1 MVNKLETSFDENDQP
16 GPDQTSNPDQDITVA
31 VFDQLA
37 TAQTDGSVPVSNE
50 ASLENLDK
58 LNIVSKKQKKKRKI
72 KTRKQSQFNSAMASP
87 KGSPD
92 NQKMILVKESNSKP
106 VIAAGDDK
114 QVNEA
119 LDVEIQAKDVKQDSM
134 ERENASETRDDATL
148 TAALRDASPETDE
161 VKPSSAQI
169 EQTMPR
175 ASKQSAEPSH

>member
-1 MVNKLETSFDENDQP
+1 
-16 GPDQTSNPDQDITVA
+16 
-31 VFDQLA
+31 
-37 TAQTDGSVPVSNE
+37 
-50 ASLENLDK
+50 
-58 LNIVSKKQKKKRKI
+58 
-72 KTRKQSQFNSAMASP
+72 MASP

-106 VIAAGDDK
+106 VIAAANDK
-114 QVNEA
+114 EVNEA

-169 EQTMPR
+169 EETMPR
-175 ASKQSAEPSH
+175 ASKQSK